1 MKIFTDYTCKN
12 KYTTSGKN
20 LDLVDFMDL
29 KSDKPQENEN
39 TGSIDDALKETILT
53 ENEDQ
58 NHKSEIE

>member
-20 LDLVDFMDL
+20 LDLVDFMD
-29 KSDKPQENEN
+29 KPQENDN

-58 NHKSEIE
+58 NLKSEIE